1 MVNVYVSPIPTIEK
15 KSKMFFST
23 NVRAGEIAESL
34 RSKIDDNVIIACA
47 KILSE
52 ECNSYKFD
60 TDCRYCDA
68 NDVNISFNII
78 KKDRPKSLENFL
90 KV

>member
-1 MVNVYVSPIPTIEK
+1 
-15 KSKMFFST
+15 MFFST